1 MTPTRRKFVDTGK
14 ESANRAGWLA
24 QIIHRLR

>member
-1 MTPTRRKFVDTGK
+1 MTPTRRKFVYIGM
-14 ESANRAGWLA
+14 ESADRAGWLA